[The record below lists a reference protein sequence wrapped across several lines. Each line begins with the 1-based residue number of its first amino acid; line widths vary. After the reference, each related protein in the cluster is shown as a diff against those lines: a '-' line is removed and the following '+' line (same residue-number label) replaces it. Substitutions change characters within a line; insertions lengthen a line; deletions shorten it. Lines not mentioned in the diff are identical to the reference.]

1 MHSSLQACKAGE
13 LLVHLPAQCQLTYGK
28 ETSPELLS
36 LIEKVP
42 QEFWGAKLALQ
53 ALSYPCP

>member
-1 MHSSLQACKAGE
+1 MN
-13 LLVHLPAQCQLTYGK
+13 LPAHCQLTHGK
-28 ETSPELLS
+28 HTTPDLMR

-53 ALSYPCP
+53 VLLTC

>member
-1 MHSSLQACKAGE
+1 MHSPSKACKAGE
-13 LLVHLPAQCQLTYGK
+13 LLVHLPAHCQVTDGDK
-28 ETSPELLS
+28 TSPELLS

-53 ALSYPCP
+53 ALPNPYC